1 MRKLSSFGY
10 NDCRC
15 FNFFNY
21 CCNDIVVQYSR
32 DYAVL
37 IIVFFLFSCKNFL
50 AGLKYEGF
58 QENKNISGHQQ
69 DFFKSNLEQ
78 YLNSLKFSEILK
90 SISSSKGGVL
100 KN

>member
-69 DFFKSNLEQ
+69 DFLKQFGAISQQFKIFWNIEEYFFQ
-78 YLNSLKFSEILK
+78 
-90 SISSSKGGVL
+90 
-100 KN
+100 